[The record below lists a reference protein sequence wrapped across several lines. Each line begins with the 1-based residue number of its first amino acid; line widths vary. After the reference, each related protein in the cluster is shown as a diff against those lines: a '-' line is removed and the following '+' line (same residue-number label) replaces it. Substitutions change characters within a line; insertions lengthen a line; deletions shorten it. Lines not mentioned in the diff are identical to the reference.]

1 MFCQGR
7 YKNVSFYTPC
17 CVCIHTS
24 TVPIRQPTNAG
35 RPPYRHCT
43 RTPGPFNQSSDYC
56 LCVGMAS
63 EPNNNHFN
71 NSRSVNGSTVTVES
85 LSQSLQPYL
94 LSSTMETGEII
105 GRGAYGTVYK
115 VRRWGTICA
124 AKKLHEFPLQVQKG
138 GGSIKNSS
146 STTGLSSSNAEQS
159 EKTASSKGQHS
170 SVGRKTSQQSLMSVG
185 SASSSSSSSSAAA
198 VGGSASM
205 MAKFEKECHLLSNLR
220 HPYIVQFLGVYIE
233 KASGAPVIVMEYL
246 PTSLAACV
254 QTKPNIPRYLQ
265 ISMLHNV
272 ALGLAYLHGHSPPI
286 IHRDLTANNVLLTSN
301 MVAKIA
307 DLGVARILDLT
318 PKRAMQLT
326 QAPGTAAYMPPE
338 ALAQNPCYNT
348 RIDSFSFGVLVLHL
362 VSQMWPIPTEPVKVT
377 AGGKLAPVSEL
388 ERRHQQIELM
398 GREHCLFKLT
408 SECLQNDSTQRPE
421 TSQIVVTLEALQSKF
436 PLPSTSY
443 LDLLQVGSEFKH
455 INFQFTCYIVDVFS
469 SDPCVS
475 SCVCVC
481 VCVCVKYFK

>member
-1 MFCQGR
+1 
-7 YKNVSFYTPC
+7 
-17 CVCIHTS
+17 
-24 TVPIRQPTNAG
+24 
-35 RPPYRHCT
+35 
-43 RTPGPFNQSSDYC
+43 
-56 LCVGMAS
+56 
-63 EPNNNHFN
+63 
-71 NSRSVNGSTVTVES
+71 
-85 LSQSLQPYL
+85 
-94 LSSTMETGEII
+94 METGEVI

-124 AKKLHEFPLQVQKG
+124 AKKLHEFPLQVGKG
-138 GGSIKNSS
+138 SKN
-146 STTGLSSSNAEQS
+146 
-159 EKTASSKGQHS
+159 
-170 SVGRKTSQQSLMSVG
+170 
-185 SASSSSSSSSAAA
+185 SSSAAA
-198 VGGSASM
+198 GGASTEQQQLQHSQRAVTSSSSGGGTSSPSGNM

-233 KASGAPVIVMEYL
+233 KASGSPVIVMEYL

-307 DLGVARILDLT
+307 DLGVARMLDLT

-338 ALAQNPCYNT
+338 ALAQNPSYNT
-348 RIDSFSFGVLVLHL
+348 KIDSFSFGVLILHL
-362 VSQMWPIPTEPVKVT
+362 VSQMWPIPTEPVKVS
-377 AGGKLAPVSEL
+377 AGGKLTPVSEV
-388 ERRHQQIELM
+388 ERRRQPVELM
-398 GREHCLFKLT
+398 GRDHCLYKLT
-408 SECLQNDSTQRPE
+408 TECLQNDCSQRPE

-443 LDLLQVGSEFKH
+443 LDLLQVSLHGGREK
-455 INFQFTCYIVDVFS
+455 
-469 SDPCVS
+469 P
-475 SCVCVC
+475 
-481 VCVCVKYFK
+481 

>member
-1 MFCQGR
+1 
-7 YKNVSFYTPC
+7 
-17 CVCIHTS
+17 
-24 TVPIRQPTNAG
+24 
-35 RPPYRHCT
+35 
-43 RTPGPFNQSSDYC
+43 
-56 LCVGMAS
+56 MAS
-63 EPNNNHFN
+63 EPNTNFDK
-71 NSRSVNGSTVTVES
+71 SVTVAS
-85 LSQSLQPYL
+85 LSKSLQPYL

-138 GGSIKNSS
+138 SKTI
-146 STTGLSSSNAEQS
+146 SSNATGLVSSGS
-159 EKTASSKGQHS
+159 EHGGLNQISSKGHHS
-170 SVGRKTSQQSLMSVG
+170 SRKTSQHSI
-185 SASSSSSSSSAAA
+185 SSTGGGTATSS
-198 VGGSASM
+198 GGCGGNM

-233 KASGAPVIVMEYL
+233 KASSAPVIVMEYL

-272 ALGLAYLHGHSPPI
+272 ALGLAYLHGHSPAI

-338 ALAQNPCYNT
+338 ALAQNPSYNT
-348 RIDSFSFGVLVLHL
+348 KIDCFSFGVLVLHL
-362 VSQMWPIPTEPVKVT
+362 VSQMWPIPTEPVKVS
-377 AGGKLAPVSEL
+377 AGGKLTPVSEV
-388 ERRHQQIELM
+388 ERRRQQVDLM
-398 GREHCLFKLT
+398 GTDHSLYKLT
-408 SECLQNDSTQRPE
+408 SECLQNDSAQRPE
-421 TSQIVVTLEALQSKF
+421 TSQIVVTLEALQSKY

-443 LDLLQVGSEFKH
+443 LDLLQVG
-455 INFQFTCYIVDVFS
+455 ICI
-469 SDPCVS
+469 
-475 SCVCVC
+475 
-481 VCVCVKYFK
+481 

>member
-1 MFCQGR
+1 
-7 YKNVSFYTPC
+7 
-17 CVCIHTS
+17 
-24 TVPIRQPTNAG
+24 
-35 RPPYRHCT
+35 
-43 RTPGPFNQSSDYC
+43 
-56 LCVGMAS
+56 MAS
-63 EPNNNHFN
+63 ETLNNKFV
-71 NSRSVNGSTVTVES
+71 SVES
-85 LSQSLQPYL
+85 LSRALQPYL
-94 LSSTMETGEII
+94 LSATMETGEII
-105 GRGAYGTVYK
+105 GKGAYGTVYK

-124 AKKLHEFPLQVQKG
+124 AKKLHEFPLQVGQKG
-138 GGSIKNSS
+138 SS
-146 STTGLSSSNAEQS
+146 KQQQQISSPPTIPEQ
-159 EKTASSKGQHS
+159 SSKGQLS
-170 SVGRKTSQQSLMSVG
+170 SSGGGRKISSQQSASALASG
-185 SASSSSSSSSAAA
+185 AHQGSSSTQSASSSTVMS
-198 VGGSASM
+198 GNM

-265 ISMLHNV
+265 ISMLHNI

-338 ALAQNPCYNT
+338 ALAQNPTYNT
-348 RIDSFSFGVLVLHL
+348 KMDSFSFGVLILHL
-362 VSQMWPIPTEPVKVT
+362 VSQMWPIPTEAVKVST
-377 AGGKLAPVSEL
+377 GGKLTPVSEA
-388 ERRHQQIELM
+388 ERRHQQIDLM
-398 GREHCLFKLT
+398 GTDHCLYKLT
-408 SECLQNDSTQRPE
+408 TECLQNDTGQRPE

-443 LDLLQVGSEFKH
+443 LDLLQVRMR
-455 INFQFTCYIVDVFS
+455 I
-469 SDPCVS
+469 
-475 SCVCVC
+475 
-481 VCVCVKYFK
+481 

>member
-1 MFCQGR
+1 
-7 YKNVSFYTPC
+7 
-17 CVCIHTS
+17 
-24 TVPIRQPTNAG
+24 
-35 RPPYRHCT
+35 
-43 RTPGPFNQSSDYC
+43 
-56 LCVGMAS
+56 MAS
-63 EPNNNHFN
+63 ETNNKFV
-71 NSRSVNGSTVTVES
+71 SVES
-85 LSQSLQPYL
+85 LSRALQPYL
-94 LSSTMETGEII
+94 LSATMETGEII
-105 GRGAYGTVYK
+105 GKGAYGTVYK

-124 AKKLHEFPLQVQKG
+124 AKKLHEFPLQVGQKG
-138 GGSIKNSS
+138 SSKQQISS
-146 STTGLSSSNAEQS
+146 SPTIPEQQQ
-159 EKTASSKGQHS
+159 TSSKNQLS
-170 SVGRKTSQQSLMSVG
+170 ISGRKTSAHHSASALATS
-185 SASSSSSSSSAAA
+185 SASSQNAATSSA
-198 VGGSASM
+198 VSGNM

-338 ALAQNPCYNT
+338 ALAQNPTYNT
-348 RIDSFSFGVLVLHL
+348 KMDCFSFGVLILHL
-362 VSQMWPIPTEPVKVT
+362 VSQMWPIPTEPVKVSG
-377 AGGKLAPVSEL
+377 GGKLTPVSEV
-388 ERRHQQIELM
+388 ERRRQQVDLM
-398 GREHCLFKLT
+398 GTDHCLYKLT
-408 SECLQNDSTQRPE
+408 TECLQNDAGQRPE

-443 LDLLQVGSEFKH
+443 LDLLQVS
-455 INFQFTCYIVDVFS
+455 Q
-469 SDPCVS
+469 
-475 SCVCVC
+475 
-481 VCVCVKYFK
+481 

>member
-1 MFCQGR
+1 MYRPLFAKR
-7 YKNVSFYTPC
+7 ERHDNKK
-17 CVCIHTS
+17 
-24 TVPIRQPTNAG
+24 IRAT
-35 RPPYRHCT
+35 RPL
-43 RTPGPFNQSSDYC
+43 D
-56 LCVGMAS
+56 MAS
-63 EPNNNHFN
+63 ETVNKFVSVENLSW
-71 NSRSVNGSTVTVES
+71 SRA
-85 LSQSLQPYL
+85 LQPYL
-94 LSSTMETGEII
+94 LSATMETGEVI
-105 GRGAYGTVYK
+105 GKGAYGTVYK

-124 AKKLHEFPLQVQKG
+124 AKKLHEFPLQVGHKG
-138 GGSIKNSS
+138 SSKQQISVS
-146 STTGLSSSNAEQS
+146 STPSPTIPEQQQTSHTGSKSQLSTS
-159 EKTASSKGQHS
+159 
-170 SVGRKTSQQSLMSVG
+170 GRKTSAQQ
-185 SASSSSSSSSAAA
+185 SASSMAASSSTSSATS
-198 VGGSASM
+198 VSGNM

-338 ALAQNPCYNT
+338 ALAQNPTYNT
-348 RIDSFSFGVLVLHL
+348 KMDCFSFGVLILHL
-362 VSQMWPIPTEPVKVT
+362 VSQMWPIPTEPVKVSG
-377 AGGKLAPVSEL
+377 GGKLTPVSEV
-388 ERRHQQIELM
+388 ERRRQQIDLM
-398 GREHCLFKLT
+398 GTDHCLYKLT
-408 SECLQNDSTQRPE
+408 TECLHNDATQRPE

-443 LDLLQVGSEFKH
+443 LDLLQVS
-455 INFQFTCYIVDVFS
+455 Q
-469 SDPCVS
+469 CVCACVCVCVHVCS
-475 SCVCVC
+475 VCVC
-481 VCVCVKYFK
+481 VCVCVHASLLLGGEREPGNYCMCMHQNLRILSVRDPWTS

>member
-1 MFCQGR
+1 
-7 YKNVSFYTPC
+7 
-17 CVCIHTS
+17 
-24 TVPIRQPTNAG
+24 
-35 RPPYRHCT
+35 
-43 RTPGPFNQSSDYC
+43 
-56 LCVGMAS
+56 MAS
-63 EPNNNHFN
+63 ETNHN
-71 NSRSVNGSTVTVES
+71 TAASTGTISVSVES
-85 LSQSLQPYL
+85 LTKSLQPYL
-94 LSSTMETGEII
+94 LYSTMETGEVI

-124 AKKLHEFPLQVQKG
+124 AKKLHEFPLQVSSRH
-138 GGSIKNSS
+138 GSCKSNI
-146 STTGLSSSNAEQS
+146 SNAGTSPSTDSQRAV
-159 EKTASSKGQHS
+159 ASSG
-170 SVGRKTSQQSLMSVG
+170 
-185 SASSSSSSSSAAA
+185 SSSSSG
-198 VGGSASM
+198 GGSSGSNM

-233 KASGAPVIVMEYL
+233 KASGSPVIVMEYL

-307 DLGVARILDLT
+307 DLGVARMLDLT

-338 ALAQNPCYNT
+338 ALAQNPSYNT
-348 RIDSFSFGVLVLHL
+348 KIDSFSFGVLILHL
-362 VSQMWPIPTEPVKVT
+362 VSQMWPIPTEPVKVS
-377 AGGKLAPVSEL
+377 AGGKLMPVSEV
-388 ERRHQQIELM
+388 ERRRQPVELM
-398 GREHCLFKLT
+398 GRDHCLYKLT
-408 SECLQNDSTQRPE
+408 SECLQNDCSQRPE

-443 LDLLQVGSEFKH
+443 LDLLQVSF
-455 INFQFTCYIVDVFS
+455 
-469 SDPCVS
+469 
-475 SCVCVC
+475 
-481 VCVCVKYFK
+481 

>member
-1 MFCQGR
+1 
-7 YKNVSFYTPC
+7 
-17 CVCIHTS
+17 
-24 TVPIRQPTNAG
+24 
-35 RPPYRHCT
+35 
-43 RTPGPFNQSSDYC
+43 
-56 LCVGMAS
+56 MAS
-63 EPNNNHFN
+63 ETNNK
-71 NSRSVNGSTVTVES
+71 TVSVES
-85 LSQSLQPYL
+85 LSKTLQPYL
-94 LSSTMETGEII
+94 LFSDAMETGEVI

-124 AKKLHEFPLQVQKG
+124 AKKLHEFPLQVAGQKG
-138 GGSIKNSS
+138 GGTSS
-146 STTGLSSSNAEQS
+146 SSKQQNSAVTSSYNTPTHSEQQQPSQTSSKSRTRNSAQHSASAAASSS
-159 EKTASSKGQHS
+159 K
-170 SVGRKTSQQSLMSVG
+170 SLA
-185 SASSSSSSSSAAA
+185 ASSSSS
-198 VGGSASM
+198 ASGTAKDSNM

-254 QTKPNIPRYLQ
+254 QTRPNIPRYLQ

-307 DLGVARILDLT
+307 DLGVARMLDLT

-338 ALAQNPCYNT
+338 ALAQNPSYNT
-348 RIDSFSFGVLVLHL
+348 KIDCFSFGVLVLHL
-362 VSQMWPIPTEPVKVT
+362 VSQMWPIPTEPVKVS
-377 AGGKLAPVSEL
+377 GSGKLTPVSEF
-388 ERRHQQIELM
+388 ERRRQQIDLM
-398 GREHCLFKLT
+398 GADHCLYKLT
-408 SECLQNDSTQRPE
+408 SECLQNDSSQRPE

-443 LDLLQVGSEFKH
+443 LDLLQVR
-455 INFQFTCYIVDVFS
+455 IILY
-469 SDPCVS
+469 
-475 SCVCVC
+475 VC
-481 VCVCVKYFK
+481 KD

>member
-1 MFCQGR
+1 MDPSLFAKKSER
-7 YKNVSFYTPC
+7 HNNKNSRD
-17 CVCIHTS
+17 S
-24 TVPIRQPTNAG
+24 A
-35 RPPYRHCT
+35 RPL
-43 RTPGPFNQSSDYC
+43 D
-56 LCVGMAS
+56 MAS
-63 EPNNNHFN
+63 ETLNNKFV
-71 NSRSVNGSTVTVES
+71 SIES
-85 LSQSLQPYL
+85 LSRALQPYL
-94 LSSTMETGEII
+94 LSATMETGEII
-105 GRGAYGTVYK
+105 GKGAYGTVYK

-124 AKKLHEFPLQVQKG
+124 AKKLHEFPLQVGQKG
-138 GGSIKNSS
+138 SSKQQQQISS
-146 STTGLSSSNAEQS
+146 SPSIPERTSKSQLSS
-159 EKTASSKGQHS
+159 GG
-170 SVGRKTSQQSLMSVG
+170 GRKTSGAQLSASAMATGSSSTQ
-185 SASSSSSSSSAAA
+185 SASSSA
-198 VGGSASM
+198 VSGNV

-338 ALAQNPCYNT
+338 ALAQNPTYNT
-348 RIDSFSFGVLVLHL
+348 KMDCFSFGVLILHL
-362 VSQMWPIPTEPVKVT
+362 VSQMWPIPTEPVKVSG
-377 AGGKLAPVSEL
+377 GGKLTPISEV
-388 ERRHQQIELM
+388 ERRRQQVDLM
-398 GREHCLFKLT
+398 GTDHCLYKLT
-408 SECLQNDSTQRPE
+408 TECLQNDTGQRPE

-443 LDLLQVGSEFKH
+443 LDLLQVSRCVCVCVVLAKPLLHRLATSYVVSEGS
-455 INFQFTCYIVDVFS
+455 V
-469 SDPCVS
+469 
-475 SCVCVC
+475 CVCVC
-481 VCVCVKYFK
+481 VCVCTFA

>member
-1 MFCQGR
+1 
-7 YKNVSFYTPC
+7 
-17 CVCIHTS
+17 
-24 TVPIRQPTNAG
+24 
-35 RPPYRHCT
+35 
-43 RTPGPFNQSSDYC
+43 
-56 LCVGMAS
+56 MAS
-63 EPNNNHFN
+63 EINNKTL
-71 NSRSVNGSTVTVES
+71 SVES
-85 LSQSLQPYL
+85 VSRALQPYL
-94 LSSTMETGEII
+94 LSATMETGEVI

-124 AKKLHEFPLQVQKG
+124 AKKLHEFPLQVGGGGGQKG
-138 GGSIKNSS
+138 SSTGSASKQQNSAMASSPSNPSHFEQRSKQISHSS
-146 STTGLSSSNAEQS
+146 SKTKLSSSGR
-159 EKTASSKGQHS
+159 KSSAQHS
-170 SVGRKTSQQSLMSVG
+170 ANAMAAA
-185 SASSSSSSSSAAA
+185 SASSSSCSSSA
-198 VGGSASM
+198 VGGSNM

-338 ALAQNPCYNT
+338 ALAQNPSYNT
-348 RIDSFSFGVLVLHL
+348 KIDSFSFGVLVLHL
-362 VSQMWPIPTEPVKVT
+362 VSQMWPIPTEPVKVSG
-377 AGGKLAPVSEL
+377 GGKLTPVSEV
-388 ERRHQQIELM
+388 ERRRQPMELM
-398 GREHCLFKLT
+398 GTDHCLYKLT
-408 SECLQNDSTQRPE
+408 TECLQNDASQRPE

-443 LDLLQVGSEFKH
+443 LDLLQVSELAVV
-455 INFQFTCYIVDVFS
+455 TMYMYVY
-469 SDPCVS
+469 
-475 SCVCVC
+475 VCVC
-481 VCVCVKYFK
+481 VCVCAKRSRLTGVKVLPILCNQGKF